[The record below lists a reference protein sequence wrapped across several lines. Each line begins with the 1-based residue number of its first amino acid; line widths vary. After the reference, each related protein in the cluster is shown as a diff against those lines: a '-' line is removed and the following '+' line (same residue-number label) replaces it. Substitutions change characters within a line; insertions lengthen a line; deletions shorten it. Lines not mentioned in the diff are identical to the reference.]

1 MADVEYSECRVEPVP
16 AVALVCLCLIW
27 PESCPVVGR
36 GLGFSLPP
44 PSLQGLASEASSVA
58 GKLLEQEQVAWRPG
72 CQALRDEK
80 L

>member
-1 MADVEYSECRVEPVP
+1 MEPVP

-27 PESCPVVGR
+27 PESCPVAGQGP
-36 GLGFSLPP
+36 GLLPAAASLE
-44 PSLQGLASEASSVA
+44 GLASEASSVA